1 MQLAQDAAADAVLA
15 SEPFVLVVG
24 MLLDQQVPMER
35 AFGGA
40 ARLHERLRDEHGGL
54 VPTAVAAMDP
64 EQLAEICAAPPAVHR
79 FPAAMARRIHA
90 LAVHVRDAYDG
101 DVTSLWRSADTGDEL
116 AARLR
121 SLPGFGPQKA
131 QIFLALLGKQLG
143 IQPEGWREAAGPY
156 GATGSHLSVAD
167 VVDAASLA
175 QVRAY
180 KQEQK
185 QAKARS
191 KGSA

>member
-1 MQLAQDAAADAVLA
+1 MQLAQDATADAVLA
-15 SEPFVLVVG
+15 SEPFVLTVG

-40 ARLHERLRDEHGGL
+40 ARLHERLRDDYGGL
-54 VPTAVAAMDP
+54 VPTVVAAIDP
-64 EQLAEICAAPPAVHR
+64 DRLAEICAAPPAVHR

-90 LAVHVRDAYDG
+90 LAVHVRDVYDG
-101 DVTSLWRSADTGDEL
+101 DVTSLWRSADTGAEL
-116 AARLR
+116 AARLQR
-121 SLPGFGPQKA
+121 LPGFGPQKA

-156 GATGSHLSVAD
+156 GAAGSHRSVAD

-175 QVRAY
+175 QVRAF

-185 QAKARS
+185 RAKAS
-191 KGSA
+191 KA